1 MSEPTKPREFA
12 VKAHGDQRYGDQP
25 YAVHLD
31 TVAELV
37 RTVDDSWEALAV
49 AYLHDV
55 VEDTEVTIRK
65 IREVF
70 GPRVAG
76 AVVGLTDPEGYANRK
91 ARKAE
96 LHRRLASLDP
106 AAPVAR
112 LTLVVKAADRLA
124 NLASSK
130 AEGKAGLLKMY
141 RREHAAFRE
150 AAYRPGLCDDL
161 WAQIDRLARE

>member
-1 MSEPTKPREFA
+1 MKEPINPRDFA
-12 VKAHGDQRYGDQP
+12 IKAHGDQRYGDRP

-31 TVAELV
+31 AVAELV
-37 RTVDDSWEALAV
+37 RTVDPSWDALAV

-55 VEDTEVTIRK
+55 VEDTEVTVQDVR
-65 IREVF
+65 VAF
-70 GPRVAG
+70 GSRVAG

-96 LHRRLASLDP
+96 LHRRLATLDP
-106 AAPVAR
+106 CAPVPR
-112 LTLVVKAADRLA
+112 LTLLVKAADRLA

-141 RREHAAFRE
+141 QREHEAFRA
-150 AAYRPGLCDDL
+150 AAYRPGLCDDI
-161 WAQIDRLARE
+161 WAQIDRLVQE